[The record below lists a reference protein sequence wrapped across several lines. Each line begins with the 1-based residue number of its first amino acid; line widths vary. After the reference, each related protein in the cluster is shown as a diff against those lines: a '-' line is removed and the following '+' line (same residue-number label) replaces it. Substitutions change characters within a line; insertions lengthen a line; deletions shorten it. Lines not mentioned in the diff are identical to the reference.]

1 MALRTATI
9 HTRIQPE
16 LKRNA
21 EEIFEKSGHT
31 ASDVLE
37 QFYVLTVKNGK
48 VPIRLT
54 KRRAKILD
62 ENLNTPEEIQAA
74 LKTARKSAAK
84 QIKSGEYITTK
95 EVRRKMKTKYGI
107 NV

>member
-16 LKRNA
+16 LKKSA
-21 EEIFEKSGHT
+21 EEIFEESGHT
-31 ASDVLE
+31 VSDVLE
-37 QFYVLTVKNGK
+37 QFYMLTVKNGK

-54 KRRAKILD
+54 KRRARILD
-62 ENLNTPEEIQAA
+62 ENLNTPEEIRAA
-74 LKTARKSAAK
+74 LREAKKSAAK
-84 QIKSGEYITTK
+84 QIESGNYITTK
-95 EVRRKMKTKYGI
+95 EVRRKMNMKYGI